1 MPAFRAGVVPIVLIA
16 AALGAGAGYYA
27 ALKESGRQAL
37 EYRDI
42 ARTLRTL
49 DLDNR
54 LNALRAM
61 RRGQLSAE
69 EIALWER
76 SALAL
81 LQLIEVDDVTA
92 ASASVPALR
101 QLADTL
107 AAYMRDFPASQFS
120 DPRYKA
126 AVSRIMALRER
137 G

>member
-1 MPAFRAGVVPIVLIA
+1 MSALRPGIVLIVLLA
-16 AALGAGAGYYA
+16 AVLGTGTGYYVA
-27 ALKESGRQAL
+27 RQESREQAL

-81 LQLIEVDDVTA
+81 LQLIEADHVTA
-92 ASASVPALR
+92 TSASYPALR

-107 AAYMRDFPASQFS
+107 AAYMRDFPDSQFVE
-120 DPRYKA
+120 PRNTA
-126 AVSRIMALRER
+126 AVARIIAFRER
-137 G
+137 R

>member
-1 MPAFRAGVVPIVLIA
+1 MPALRPGIVLIVLLV
-16 AALGAGAGYYA
+16 AALGAGAGYYVA
-27 ALKESGRQAL
+27 RQESREQAL
-37 EYRDI
+37 AYRDI

-81 LQLIEVDDVTA
+81 LQLIDADQVTT
-92 ASASVPALR
+92 ASASYPALR

-107 AAYMRDFPASQFS
+107 AAYLRDFPDSQFS
-120 DPRYKA
+120 DPRHRAMVAKIIA
-126 AVSRIMALRER
+126 IRER
-137 G
+137 R

>member
-1 MPAFRAGVVPIVLIA
+1 MSPYRPGIVLIVVLA
-16 AALGAGAGYYA
+16 AALGAGAGYYVA
-27 ALKESGRQAL
+27 RQESREQAL

-42 ARTLRTL
+42 ARTLRVL

-54 LNALRAM
+54 LSALRAM

-81 LQLIEVDDVTA
+81 LQLIEADNVTA
-92 ASASVPALR
+92 ASASYPALR

-107 AAYMRDFPASQFS
+107 AAYLRDFPGSQFS
-120 DPRYKA
+120 DPRHSA
-126 AVSRIMALRER
+126 TVARIIALRER
-137 G
+137 R